1 MLRKFF
7 PLIAGFMLCLP
18 ATAST
23 AANYT
28 INAQW
33 NGYTAPSGY
42 TVSGFNLYQEGALA
56 CQTQGASATSVDCLV
71 SLTANTTNF
80 TLTAAFTNGTESP
93 HSAPFV
99 FTKPADPVVAL
110 QAVMTTNAT
119 SGTAPFTVN
128 FNAAASTGTIASYLW
143 NFGDGATATGSTASH
158 AYTTSGSYVAKLT
171 VTDSKGA
178 TSTANTTIT
187 VAAAAQQP
195 TAAIG
200 IEAGDISVSTSWVR
214 VNFDSTFKNPI
225 VVVGPPRSAN
235 SDPCVVRIKNVTST
249 GFDVRLYEWNYLDNS
264 HPAETVNYL
273 VMEKG
278 RTTLPDGSKVEAGS
292 FTGTTRSQTVSFGST
307 FTKTPVVVTT
317 VASVNESDTI
327 GGRLKNIGL
336 SGFSYYF
343 REQEKNYNVHAN
355 ETVNYIAWEPGRGTI
370 GSLQYEVA
378 TTGSAVT
385 NSWYSKSYTGSY
397 SQAPMVLADMQT
409 TNNTDTSAVRF
420 YSVGT
425 SRFTVKIE
433 EEKPRGAE
441 VPHPAESVGYLVLN
455 GD

>member
-1 MLRKFF
+1 MLKKFF

-18 ATAST
+18 VTALSATS
-23 AANYT
+23 YT
-28 INAQW
+28 IHAEW
-33 NGYTAPSGY
+33 SGYTAPSGY

-71 SLTANTTNF
+71 SLSADTTNF

-93 HSAPFV
+93 HSAPFA

-128 FNAAASTGTIASYLW
+128 FNAASSTGTIASYLW

-178 TSTANTTIT
+178 TSTASTTIT

-200 IEAGDISVSTSWVR
+200 IEAGDIAVGTSWVR
-214 VNFDSTFKNPI
+214 VNFDSPFKNPI

-249 GFDVRLYEWNYLDNS
+249 GFDVRLYEWNYLDGS

-292 FTGTTRSQTVSFGST
+292 FTGTTSFKTVSFGGS
-307 FTKTPVVVTT
+307 FAKTPVVVTT

-343 REQEKNYNVHAN
+343 REQEKNYNVHAA
-355 ETVNYIAWEPGRGTI
+355 ETVNYIAWEPGSGSI

-378 TTGSAVT
+378 TTGDAVT
-385 NSWYSKSYTGSY
+385 NSWYSKTYTGSY
-397 SQAPMVLADMQT
+397 SQAPMVLAEMQT

-420 YSVGT
+420 YSVRS
-425 SRFTVKIE
+425 SRFTLKIE
-433 EEKPRGAE
+433 EEQSKDSE
-441 VPHPAESVGYLVLN
+441 VTHPAENVGYLVLN
-455 GD
+455 AN